1 VSLYRGRYR
10 IESAR
15 WPAWDY
21 GAPGWYFVTICTKGP
36 FLGEIFR
43 AGTMWLS
50 EAGQVV
56 AQEWART
63 ALIRQRVRLD
73 AWVVM
78 PDHFH
83 GIVGIIEGPRETD
96 WSGETVGVETPRR
109 GVSTGWRSGCL
120 GAIVGQ
126 FKSVC
131 TKRIRRAGHC
141 DFAWQAR
148 YHDRVIRSERELA
161 NVRRYIT
168 ENPQRWAA
176 RSTSLHA
183 G

>member
-1 VSLYRGRYR
+1 MSLFRGRYR

-21 GAPGWYFVTICTKGP
+21 GSPGWYFVTICAKGP
-36 FLGEIFR
+36 LFGEIFLD
-43 AGTMWLS
+43 GSMWLS
-50 EAGQVV
+50 EAEQVM
-56 AQEWART
+56 AQEWAQT

-83 GIVGIIEGPRETD
+83 GIVGIVDG
-96 WSGETVGVETPRR
+96 SGETVGVETPRR

-131 TKRIRRAGHC
+131 TKRMGHHG
-141 DFAWQAR
+141 FAWQAR

-161 NVRRYIT
+161 NVRRYIA
-168 ENPQRWAA
+168 ENPERWLDRQR
-176 RSTSLHA
+176 T
-183 G
+183 

>member
-1 VSLYRGRYR
+1 V
-10 IESAR
+10 ESAR
-15 WPAWDY
+15 WPERDY
-21 GAPGWYFVTICTKGP
+21 GAPGYYFVTICAKGR
-36 FLGEIFR
+36 FFGEIFR
-43 AGTMWLS
+43 DGTMWLS
-50 EAGQVV
+50 EVGQVV

-63 ALIRQRVRLD
+63 ALIRPRVRLD

-83 GIVGIIEGPRETD
+83 GIVGIVGGAEETD
-96 WSGETVGVETPRR
+96 ESGGTVGVETPRR
-109 GVSTGWRSGCL
+109 GVSTTGWRSGCL

-131 TKRIRRAGHC
+131 TKRIRGAGHR

-148 YHDRVIRSERELA
+148 YHDRVIRSEWELA
-161 NVRRYIT
+161 NVRRYIA
-168 ENPQRWAA
+168 ENPQRWLD
-176 RSTSLHA
+176 RQRVGVEEGIS